1 MKQILKQFNLK
12 IWTCDFFILL
22 EITEKKIKT
31 RISHATK
38 KRDEERKKTVTKAE
52 NERKGKEREKFVF
65 WHFLYCSSK

>member
-12 IWTCDFFILL
+12 IWTSDFFILL

-31 RISHATK
+31 RISHAKK

-52 NERKGKEREKFVF
+52 NERKGKEREKFVI